1 MDNKSYLPEA
11 QPDKRLVQPQ
21 IQRPRPMP
29 IVLMIGTTHT
39 LPETHQQKLKKK
51 STISTLIFPL
61 ILVFVIKTN
70 HFNVILVK
78 TVCIHYAVN
87 HLLKLKKG
95 EAF

>member
-51 STISTLIFPL
+51 IHNIYPNLSTYFSF
-61 ILVFVIKTN
+61 
-70 HFNVILVK
+70 
-78 TVCIHYAVN
+78 CD
-87 HLLKLKKG
+87 
-95 EAF
+95 